1 MDRLV
6 PVFDPRRKAPLAIR
20 LGEVPSLFSEGREP
34 EASTRQV
41 RPSLTAVKERLRRIF
56 RPAAG

>member
-1 MDRLV
+1 MERLV

-20 LGEVPSLFSEGREP
+20 LGDVPSLFSEGQEP
-34 EASTRQV
+34 ETQARPI

-56 RPAAG
+56 RPTV